1 MFGKALGNFQTGVFI
16 LMAIVCIG
24 ISTCVAFAEDNRA
37 KGGTIR
43 GQVLERGKHIPI
55 EGVEV
60 KIVSQDNSVFTVK
73 TDNTGYYKCS
83 NLPTGRYTITFYK
96 DGYLEKTDN
105 PVRIVSVNGGDHIIG
120 LKATN
125 VVPIFDKIIEPL
137 LLHISKSVSKRYNL
151 DDTVAF
157 LLHQSI
163 LESIKITL
171 KHDSNMGAIIL
182 NAPNRVNMEIL
193 EVLLAHPDC
202 KAAFAKYLTEAQLQ
216 DYINFTKSR
225 WQRDQQTVAHQITM
239 LIDQELSL
247 TVDQRKKVT
256 QLLLD
261 IASNKSWL
269 ISMDI
274 LRIDS
279 LELVNLIHYKLKIS
293 LDGMLSPMQ
302 SQIWKSL
309 VIHNARKKIF
319 RRKTEDKGTESQEWI
334 KQLVEAKLAAHT
346 EQLGH
351 LNTYASKRL
360 ALVTNG
366 LIQQYL
372 AIQWDKREIDKKT
385 FNLWN
390 SGVINHPLYQQ
401 TIKDVL
407 SEDAYT
413 HYTACQTER
422 HTFYQQTR
430 CDMAIA
436 VIDTQLLLDD
446 KQRKQLK
453 TAVAQ
458 LGPLSLTKGPR
469 AYMFYLLHLLHR
481 VDRKG
486 LSTWQINEMERL
498 RVLFESEVIPRLNKR
513 LLP

>member
-1 MFGKALGNFQTGVFI
+1 MPYFSFI
-16 LMAIVCIG
+16 LIAIVCIG
-24 ISTCVAFAEDNRA
+24 ISTCVTFAEDNSA

-43 GQVLERGKHIPI
+43 GQVLDKQKNIPI

-60 KIVSQDNSVFTVK
+60 KIVSQDDSVFTVK
-73 TDNTGYYKCS
+73 TDDTGYYKCS

-96 DGYLEKTDN
+96 DGYLEQTNN
-105 PVRIVSVNGGDHIIG
+105 PVRILSVNGGDHVII
-120 LKATN
+120 LKTTN
-125 VVPIFDKIIEPL
+125 VVPVFDKIIGPL
-137 LLHISKSVSKRYNL
+137 LLHVSKSISNRYNL

-157 LLHQSI
+157 LLHQSM
-163 LESIKITL
+163 LESIKIAL
-171 KHDSNMGAIIL
+171 KYDSDMRDIIL
-182 NAPNRVNMEIL
+182 DAANRVNMETL

-202 KAAFAKYLTEAQLQ
+202 KAAFAKYLTETQLQ

-247 TVDQRKKVT
+247 TGDQRKKVT
-256 QLLLD
+256 QLLLNTV
-261 IASNKSWL
+261 SNKSWL

-293 LDGMLSPMQ
+293 LDGMLSLMQ

-319 RRKTEDKGTESQEWI
+319 RRKTEDKGLESQEWI
-334 KQLVEAKLAAHT
+334 KQLVEAKLVAHT
-346 EQLGH
+346 EQLGP
-351 LNTYASKRL
+351 LNAYASRRL
-360 ALVTNG
+360 GLVTNG
-366 LIQQYL
+366 LVQQYL
-372 AIQWDKREIDKKT
+372 AIQSDKREVDEKT

-390 SGVINHPLYQQ
+390 SGIINHPLYQQ

-413 HYTACQTER
+413 DYTARQTER
-422 HTFYQQTR
+422 YTFYRQTW

-436 VIDTQLLLDD
+436 VIDTQLLLED
-446 KQRKQLK
+446 KQREQLK
-453 TAVAQ
+453 TAVVQ
-458 LGPLSLTKGPR
+458 LAPLSLTKGPR
-469 AYMFYLLHLLHR
+469 AYMLYLLHLLHR

-486 LSTWQINEMERL
+486 LSPWQINEMEGL
-498 RVLFESEVIPRLNKR
+498 RVLFESEAIPMLNKR